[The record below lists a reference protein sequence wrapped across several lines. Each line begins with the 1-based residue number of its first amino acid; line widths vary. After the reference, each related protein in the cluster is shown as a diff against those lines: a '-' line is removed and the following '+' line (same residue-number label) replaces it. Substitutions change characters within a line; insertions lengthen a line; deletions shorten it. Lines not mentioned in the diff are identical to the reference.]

1 MYKYV
6 GDRSKLIIT
15 EKPIDPYSVIYKK
28 LCNNVF
34 SGNNIENYEP
44 YFTNNCYYVT
54 TLLSELC
61 ERLINLDT
69 EKPDLLSRLLALIKC
84 FKGCDL
90 CLSIVQGM
98 REGVK
103 RLVKD
108 YLIILKNNNFI
119 SSSTLETTMNII
131 EQIVNKNFVVE

>member
-15 EKPIDPYSVIYKK
+15 EKPVDPYSVIYKK

-54 TLLSELC
+54 NLLSELC
-61 ERLINLDT
+61 ERLINLDVN
-69 EKPDLLSRLLALIKC
+69 KSDLLNRLCNLVSC

-90 CLSIVQGM
+90 CLSIVNGM
-98 REGVK
+98 RESVK
-103 RLVKD
+103 CLVKD
-108 YLIILKNNNFI
+108 YLTILKNNNFI
-119 SSSTLETTMNII
+119 SSNTLENTMIMIN
-131 EQIVNKNFVVE
+131 QIVDNNFWVE

>member
-1 MYKYV
+1 MFKYV
-6 GDRSKLIIT
+6 GDRSKLLIT
-15 EKPIDPYSVIYKK
+15 EKPIDPYDAIYKK
-28 LCNNVF
+28 LCNNIF

-54 TLLSELC
+54 NLLSELC

-69 EKPDLLSRLLALIKC
+69 TKPDLLNRLCNLISC

-90 CLSIVQGM
+90 CLSII
-98 REGVK
+98 EDAKNNIK

-108 YLIILKNNNFI
+108 YLTILKNNNFI
-119 SSSTLETTMNII
+119 SSSTLENTMIMIN
-131 EQIVNKNFVVE
+131 QIVNNNFWLE

>member
-6 GDRSKLIIT
+6 GDRSKLLIT
-15 EKPIDPYSVIYKK
+15 EKPVDPYSVIYKK
-28 LCNNVF
+28 LYNNVF
-34 SGNNIENYEP
+34 SCTNVENYDA
-44 YFTNNCYYVT
+44 YFTNNCYDINK
-54 TLLSELC
+54 LLSQLC

-69 EKPDLLSRLLALIKC
+69 NKPDLLNRLCNLVSC

-98 REGVK
+98 RDGVK

-108 YLIILKNNNFI
+108 YLTILKNNNFI
-119 SSSTLETTMNII
+119 SSSTLETTMSII
-131 EQIVNKNFVVE
+131 EDIVNNNFVVE

>member
-15 EKPIDPYSVIYKK
+15 AKTVDPYSVIYKK
-28 LCNNVF
+28 LCNNIF

-44 YFTNNCYYVT
+44 YFTNNCYYVNN
-54 TLLSELC
+54 LLSELC

-69 EKPDLLSRLLALIKC
+69 NKPDLLNRLLNLVSC

-90 CLSIVQGM
+90 CLSII
-98 REGVK
+98 EDAKKNIK

-108 YLIILKNNNFI
+108 YLTILMNNNFI
-119 SSSTLETTMNII
+119 SSNTLENTMIMIN
-131 EQIVNKNFVVE
+131 QIVNNNFWLE